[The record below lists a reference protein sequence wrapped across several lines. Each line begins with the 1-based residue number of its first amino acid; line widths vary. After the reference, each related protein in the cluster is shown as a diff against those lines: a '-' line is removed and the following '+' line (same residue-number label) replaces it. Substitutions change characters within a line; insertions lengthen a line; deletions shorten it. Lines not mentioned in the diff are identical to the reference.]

1 MQKND
6 TAGGLVDK
14 DQFFDLAEKIK
25 LNPVNR
31 IDKID
36 SNSMI
41 VLTRYKI
48 QRRSQLLSMVTETLQ
63 YYLFELLENL
73 VKKLPTF
80 T

>member
-6 TAGGLVDK
+6 TAGCLVDK

-48 QRRSQLLSMVTETLQ
+48 QRRSQ
-63 YYLFELLENL
+63 
-73 VKKLPTF
+73 
-80 T
+80 